1 VADPED
7 LPPDCLLI
15 RRKRQAMV
23 PTMSMRAAAKAAGL
37 PEATWR
43 QAENGTR
50 ARTRDVLARQ
60 ALAVDASPWELEQVN
75 RPDAAAELRTLLRIK
90 LDETAGVPGELRE
103 AAAVD
108 PALLAEIVHGLAD
121 IDRADALTKR
131 QKGELREELITGIM
145 RDIGE
150 RRAHVRAVLR
160 IASNQD
166 VG

>member
-1 VADPED
+1 MAAPDPGE

-15 RRKRQAMV
+15 RRKREAMMLSV
-23 PTMSMRAAAKAAGL
+23 RAAARRAGL

-50 ARTRDVLARQ
+50 TRTLAVLPKM
-60 ALAVDASPWELEQVN
+60 ALAVEVTPWELEGVG
-75 RPDAAAELRTLLRIK
+75 RPDAAAALRTLMQRQ
-90 LDETAGVPGELRE
+90 LDETGGVPGALRE

-108 PALLAEIVHGLAD
+108 PSVLAEIVQGVAD
-121 IDRADALTKR
+121 IDRSDRLTRR
-131 QKGELREELITGIM
+131 QKGELRDEFFSGIV

-160 IASNQD
+160 IATNQD